1 MDLLSRY
8 FNNYILEEDDYKSII
23 DILITH
29 IFSIYILNLNKS
41 DQDAI
46 KDIKNILN
54 PYLEYLDNN
63 IK

>member
-8 FNNYILEEDDYKSII
+8 FNNYILEEDDYKTII

-29 IFSIYILNLNKS
+29 IFSIYILKLNKS

-54 PYLEYLDNN
+54 PYLEYLDKN